1 MLTQRPTTAPT
12 SMRLPR
18 GLLALRGPPSPLP
31 TLLRA
36 RCLSSSARERFDAAV
51 KSHGPAVA
59 ALPDGSEKLE
69 LYALFKQASSGD
81 ATGERPGMMNFVARA
96 KWDAHNALK
105 GMSVEEAQQQYT
117 QRASALGGAAG
128 AEEPK
133 ERKVWPAFTAK
144 KGPMLPPGTFEGKVA
159 LVTGGGTGLGRGM
172 ATMLSELGA
181 TVAISSRKL
190 EVLEKT
196 AAEISGKTGNRV
208 LPLACNVRD
217 GAMVTKAMDQLVAEV
232 GLPDIVVN
240 NAAGN
245 FISPSERLS
254 PNAFFTIVDT
264 VLNGS
269 AYITLDLGKR
279 MREAERGAVFLY
291 TTTTYASTG
300 SGFVLPSGCAKAGVE
315 NMIKSLGT
323 PRPHAARRRAASPW
337 RPSLAP

>member
-1 MLTQRPTTAPT
+1 
-12 SMRLPR
+12 MRLPR
-18 GLLALRGPPSPLP
+18 GLLALRGPHIPLP

-36 RCLSSSARERFDAAV
+36 RCLSSSAREQFDAAV

-96 KWDAHNALK
+96 KWDAHNALR

-190 EVLEKT
+190 EVLEQT

-217 GAMVTKAMDQLVAEV
+217 GAMVTRAMDQLVAEV
-232 GLPDIVVN
+232 GLPDT
-240 NAAGN
+240 
-245 FISPSERLS
+245 
-254 PNAFFTIVDT
+254 FFTIVDT

-315 NMIKSLGT
+315 NMIKSLGA